1 MKDNIWK
8 YMNTG
13 YSKKVKCKKYLF
25 EYLNNTN
32 NEFSCYFTIE
42 ITNYQNIDDP
52 KLVSE

>member
-1 MKDNIWK
+1 
-8 YMNTG
+8 MNTD